1 MKLIKAF
8 LVIFFIVAPIAA
20 VIWLYFTAGIQIA
33 TILGFIYVPFLALL
47 LGRLIKNKAEHGS
60 FFFEKEQKK
69 TTEAIDSGY
78 ECPFCGARFSFKRI
92 SCPDCGKSLNK

>member
-1 MKLIKAF
+1 MKTLKAI

-20 VIWLYFTAGIQIA
+20 IVLTYFNVGFQVAVV
-33 TILGFIYVPFLALL
+33 LGFIYVPFLALM
-47 LGRLIKNKAEHGS
+47 LGRLIKNKAEHGQ
-60 FFFEKEQKK
+60 FLFVKEKDKK
-69 TTEAIDSGY
+69 TETLNSGY